1 MSKLLTCFYLNFVL
15 WYMCRRCYIFDNKY
29 PYLDFHELNLDWVI
43 AKITEFD
50 KKLDEYEDTVLAKA
64 KEYTDSAIQESYSSL
79 VTEFN
84 EFKNEVTTLISDL
97 DSRYD
102 EFVDTVNNR
111 MTITDANVAA
121 ISRKVDLVL
130 DEANAYTNQAIINNN
145 EYIIDQTTKALET
158 VTVLNYFTGARVSI
172 QAMFDYL
179 AQFHLQ
185 NAISVNT
192 LVARSKTVN
201 DLIAY
206 NMTMTQL
213 ATNGA
218 TIITN

>member
-1 MSKLLTCFYLNFVL
+1 M
-15 WYMCRRCYIFDNKY
+15 FDNKY

-50 KKLDEYEDTVLAKA
+50 KKLDDYEDTVLAKA

-84 EFKNEVTTLISDL
+84 EFKNEVTTLISGL

-130 DEANAYTNQAIINNN
+130 DEANAYTNQAIMNNN
-145 EYIIDQTTKALET
+145 DYIIDQTTKALET

-179 AQFHLQ
+179 AHFHLQ
-185 NAISVNT
+185 NAISVDT
-192 LVARSKTVN
+192 LVARAKTVN
-201 DLIAY
+201 ELVAY

-213 ATNGA
+213 ATDGA

>member
-1 MSKLLTCFYLNFVL
+1 M
-15 WYMCRRCYIFDNKY
+15 FDNKY

-50 KKLDEYEDTVLAKA
+50 KKLDNYEDTVLEKA

-79 VTEFN
+79 VSEFN
-84 EFKNEVTTLISDL
+84 TFKNEVTTLISGL

-102 EFVDTVNNR
+102 EFVNTVNDR
-111 MTITDANVAA
+111 MAITDANVLA

-130 DEANAYTNQAIINNN
+130 AEANAYTNQAIINNN
-145 EYIIDQTTKALET
+145 DYIIDQTTKALET
-158 VTVLNYFTGARVSI
+158 VTVLNYFTGARTSI
-172 QAMFDYL
+172 QDMFDYL

-185 NAISVNT
+185 NAISVDT
-192 LVARSKTVN
+192 LVSRAKTVN
-201 DLIAY
+201 SLIAY

>member
-1 MSKLLTCFYLNFVL
+1 M
-15 WYMCRRCYIFDNKY
+15 FDNKY

-130 DEANAYTNQAIINNN
+130 AEANAYTNQAIINNN

-158 VTVLNYFTGARVSI
+158 VTVLNYFTGARTSI
-172 QAMFDYL
+172 QDMFDYL

-192 LVARSKTVN
+192 LVARAKTVN
-201 DLIAY
+201 ELITY

>member
-1 MSKLLTCFYLNFVL
+1 M
-15 WYMCRRCYIFDNKY
+15 FDNKY

-50 KKLDEYEDTVLAKA
+50 KKLDNYEDTVLEKA

-79 VTEFN
+79 VSEFDT
-84 EFKNEVTTLISDL
+84 FKNEVTTLISGL

-102 EFVDTVNNR
+102 EFVNTVNDR
-111 MTITDANVAA
+111 MAITDANVLA

-130 DEANAYTNQAIINNN
+130 AEANAYTNKAIINNN
-145 EYIIDQTTKALET
+145 DYIIDQTTKALET
-158 VTVLNYFTGARVSI
+158 VTVLNYFTGARTSI
-172 QAMFDYL
+172 QDMFDYL

-185 NAISVNT
+185 NAISVDT
-192 LVARSKTVN
+192 LVARAKTVN
-201 DLIAY
+201 ALISY
-206 NMTMTQL
+206 NITMTQL

>member
-1 MSKLLTCFYLNFVL
+1 M
-15 WYMCRRCYIFDNKY
+15 FDNKY

-50 KKLDEYEDTVLAKA
+50 KKLDEYENTVLAKA

-130 DEANAYTNQAIINNN
+130 AEANAYTNQAIINNN

-179 AQFHLQ
+179 AHFHLQ

-192 LVARSKTVN
+192 LIARAKTVN
-201 DLIAY
+201 ELVAY

-213 ATNGA
+213 ATDGA

>member
-1 MSKLLTCFYLNFVL
+1 M
-15 WYMCRRCYIFDNKY
+15 FDNKY

-84 EFKNEVTTLISDL
+84 EFKNEVTTLISGL
-97 DSRYD
+97 DSKYD

-145 EYIIDQTTKALET
+145 DYIIDQTTKALET
-158 VTVLNYFTGARVSI
+158 VTVLNYFTGARTSI
-172 QAMFDYL
+172 QDMFDYL

-192 LVARSKTVN
+192 LVARAKTVN
-201 DLIAY
+201 ELIAY

>member
-1 MSKLLTCFYLNFVL
+1 M
-15 WYMCRRCYIFDNKY
+15 FDNKY

-64 KEYTDSAIQESYSSL
+64 KEYTDSAIQKSYSSL

-84 EFKNEVTTLISDL
+84 EFKNEVTTLISGL
-97 DSRYD
+97 DSKYD

-145 EYIIDQTTKALET
+145 DYIIDQTTKALET

-192 LVARSKTVN
+192 LVARAKTVN
-201 DLIAY
+201 ELITY

>member
-1 MSKLLTCFYLNFVL
+1 M
-15 WYMCRRCYIFDNKY
+15 FDNKY

-50 KKLDEYEDTVLAKA
+50 KKLDNYEDTVLEKA

-79 VTEFN
+79 VSEFN
-84 EFKNEVTTLISDL
+84 TFKNEVTTLISGL

-102 EFVDTVNNR
+102 EFVNTVNDR
-111 MTITDANVAA
+111 MAITDANVLA

-130 DEANAYTNQAIINNN
+130 AEANAYTNQAIINNN
-145 EYIIDQTTKALET
+145 DYIIDQTTKALDT
-158 VTVLNYFTGARVSI
+158 VTVLNYFTGDRTSI
-172 QAMFDYL
+172 QDMFDYL

-185 NAISVNT
+185 NAISVDT
-192 LVARSKTVN
+192 LVARAKTVN
-201 DLIAY
+201 SLIAY

>member
-1 MSKLLTCFYLNFVL
+1 M
-15 WYMCRRCYIFDNKY
+15 FDNKY

-50 KKLDEYEDTVLAKA
+50 KKLDNYEDTVLEKA

-84 EFKNEVTTLISDL
+84 NFKNEVTTLISGL

-102 EFVDTVNNR
+102 EFVNTVNDR
-111 MTITDANVAA
+111 MAITDANVLA

-130 DEANAYTNQAIINNN
+130 AEANAYTNQAIINNN
-145 EYIIDQTTKALET
+145 DYIIDQTTKALET
-158 VTVLNYFTGARVSI
+158 VTVLNYFTGARTSI
-172 QAMFDYL
+172 QDMFDYL

-185 NAISVNT
+185 NAISVDT
-192 LVARSKTVN
+192 LVARAKTVN
-201 DLIAY
+201 SLIAY

>member
-1 MSKLLTCFYLNFVL
+1 M
-15 WYMCRRCYIFDNKY
+15 FDNKY

-43 AKITEFD
+43 SKITEFD
-50 KKLDEYEDTVLAKA
+50 KKLDNYEDAVLEKA

-79 VTEFN
+79 VSEFDT
-84 EFKNEVTTLISDL
+84 FKNEVTTLISGL

-102 EFVDTVNNR
+102 EFVNTVNDR
-111 MTITDANVAA
+111 MAITDANVLA

-130 DEANAYTNQAIINNN
+130 SEANAYTNQAIINNN
-145 EYIIDQTTKALET
+145 DYIIDQTTKALET
-158 VTVLNYFTGARVSI
+158 VTVLNYFTGARTSI
-172 QAMFDYL
+172 QDMFDYL

-185 NAISVNT
+185 NAISVDT
-192 LVARSKTVN
+192 IVARAKTVN
-201 DLIAY
+201 ALISY

>member
-1 MSKLLTCFYLNFVL
+1 M
-15 WYMCRRCYIFDNKY
+15 FDNKY

-50 KKLDEYEDTVLAKA
+50 KKLDNYEDTVLEKA

-79 VTEFN
+79 VSEFDA
-84 EFKNEVTTLISDL
+84 FKNEVTTLISGL

-102 EFVDTVNNR
+102 EFVNTVNDR
-111 MTITDANVAA
+111 MAITDANVLA

-130 DEANAYTNQAIINNN
+130 AEANAYTNQAIINNN
-145 EYIIDQTTKALET
+145 EYIIDQTTKALST
-158 VTVLNYFTGARVSI
+158 VTVLNYFTGARTSI
-172 QAMFDYL
+172 QDMFDYL

-185 NAISVNT
+185 NAISVDT

-201 DLIAY
+201 MLISY

>member
-1 MSKLLTCFYLNFVL
+1 M
-15 WYMCRRCYIFDNKY
+15 FDNKY

-43 AKITEFD
+43 SKITEFD
-50 KKLDEYEDTVLAKA
+50 KKLDNYEDAVLEKA

-79 VTEFN
+79 VSEFDT
-84 EFKNEVTTLISDL
+84 FKNEVTTLISGL

-102 EFVDTVNNR
+102 EFVNTVNDR
-111 MTITDANVAA
+111 MAITDANVLA

-130 DEANAYTNQAIINNN
+130 AEANAYTNQAIINNN
-145 EYIIDQTTKALET
+145 DYIIDQTTKALET
-158 VTVLNYFTGARVSI
+158 VTVLNYFTGARTSI
-172 QAMFDYL
+172 QDMFDYL

-185 NAISVNT
+185 NAISVDT
-192 LVARSKTVN
+192 LVARAKTVN
-201 DLIAY
+201 SLIAY

>member
-1 MSKLLTCFYLNFVL
+1 M
-15 WYMCRRCYIFDNKY
+15 FDNKY

-50 KKLDEYEDTVLAKA
+50 KKLNEYEDTVLAKA

-84 EFKNEVTTLISDL
+84 EFKNEVTTLISGL

-121 ISRKVDLVL
+121 ISHKVDLVL

-172 QAMFDYL
+172 QDMFDYL
-179 AQFHLQ
+179 AHFHLQ
-185 NAISVNT
+185 NAISVDT
-192 LVARSKTVN
+192 LVARAKTVN
-201 DLIAY
+201 ELIAY

>member
-1 MSKLLTCFYLNFVL
+1 M
-15 WYMCRRCYIFDNKY
+15 FDNKY

-43 AKITEFD
+43 TKITEFD
-50 KKLDEYEDTVLAKA
+50 KKLDNYEDTVLEKA

-79 VTEFN
+79 VSEFDA
-84 EFKNEVTTLISDL
+84 FKNEVTTLISGL
-97 DSRYD
+97 DSKYD
-102 EFVDTVNNR
+102 EFVNTVNDR
-111 MTITDANVAA
+111 MAITDANVLA

-130 DEANAYTNQAIINNN
+130 SEANAYTNQSIINNN
-145 EYIIDQTTKALET
+145 EYIIDQTTKALST
-158 VTVLNYFTGARVSI
+158 VTVLNYFTGARTSI
-172 QAMFDYL
+172 QDMFDYL

-185 NAISVNT
+185 NAISVDT
-192 LVARSKTVN
+192 LVARAKTVN
-201 DLIAY
+201 ALISY

>member
-1 MSKLLTCFYLNFVL
+1 M
-15 WYMCRRCYIFDNKY
+15 FDNKY
-29 PYLDFHELNLDWVI
+29 PYLDFHELNLDWMI

-50 KKLDEYEDTVLAKA
+50 KKLDEYEYTVLAKA

-145 EYIIDQTTKALET
+145 DYIIDQTTKALET
-158 VTVLNYFTGARVSI
+158 VTVLNYFTGARISI
-172 QAMFDYL
+172 QDMFDYL
-179 AQFHLQ
+179 AHFHLQ
-185 NAISVNT
+185 NAISVDT
-192 LVARSKTVN
+192 LVARAKTVN
-201 DLIAY
+201 ELIAY

>member
-1 MSKLLTCFYLNFVL
+1 M
-15 WYMCRRCYIFDNKY
+15 FDNKY

-50 KKLDEYEDTVLAKA
+50 KKLDNYEDTVLEKA
-64 KEYTDSAIQESYSSL
+64 KEYTDSAIQESYSGL
-79 VTEFN
+79 VSEFN
-84 EFKNEVTTLISDL
+84 TFKNEVTTLISGL

-102 EFVDTVNNR
+102 EFVNTVNDR
-111 MTITDANVAA
+111 MAITDANVLA

-130 DEANAYTNQAIINNN
+130 SEANAYTNQAIINNN
-145 EYIIDQTTKALET
+145 DYIIDQTTKALET
-158 VTVLNYFTGARVSI
+158 VTVLNYFTGARTSI
-172 QAMFDYL
+172 QDMFDYL

-185 NAISVNT
+185 NAISVDT
-192 LVARSKTVN
+192 LVARAKTV
-201 DLIAY
+201 DALISY

>member
-1 MSKLLTCFYLNFVL
+1 M
-15 WYMCRRCYIFDNKY
+15 FDNKY

-43 AKITEFD
+43 EKITEFD
-50 KKLDEYEDTVLAKA
+50 KKLDAYEDTILAKA

-145 EYIIDQTTKALET
+145 DYIIDQTTKALET

-179 AQFHLQ
+179 AHFHLQ
-185 NAISVNT
+185 NAISVDT
-192 LVARSKTVN
+192 LVARAKTVN
-201 DLIAY
+201 ELVAY

-213 ATNGA
+213 ATDGA

>member
-1 MSKLLTCFYLNFVL
+1 M
-15 WYMCRRCYIFDNKY
+15 FDNKY

-102 EFVDTVNNR
+102 EFIDTVNNR

-145 EYIIDQTTKALET
+145 DYIIDQTTKALKT
-158 VTVLNYFTGARVSI
+158 VTVLNYFTGARISI
-172 QAMFDYL
+172 QDMFDYL
-179 AQFHLQ
+179 AHFHLQ
-185 NAISVNT
+185 NAISVDT
-192 LVARSKTVN
+192 LVARAKTVN
-201 DLIAY
+201 ELIAY

-213 ATNGA
+213 ATDGA

>member
-1 MSKLLTCFYLNFVL
+1 M
-15 WYMCRRCYIFDNKY
+15 FDNKY

-50 KKLDEYEDTVLAKA
+50 KKLDDYEDTVLAKA

-121 ISRKVDLVL
+121 ISHKVDLVL

-145 EYIIDQTTKALET
+145 DYIIDQTTKALET
-158 VTVLNYFTGARVSI
+158 VTVLNYFTGARISI
-172 QAMFDYL
+172 QDMFDYL
-179 AQFHLQ
+179 AHFHLQ
-185 NAISVNT
+185 NAISVDT
-192 LVARSKTVN
+192 LVARAKTVN
-201 DLIAY
+201 ELVAY

-213 ATNGA
+213 ATDGA

>member
-1 MSKLLTCFYLNFVL
+1 MFN
-15 WYMCRRCYIFDNKY
+15 NNY

-43 AKITEFD
+43 EKITEFD
-50 KKLDEYEDTVLAKA
+50 KKLDDYEDTVLAKA

-145 EYIIDQTTKALET
+145 KYIIDQTTKALET

-179 AQFHLQ
+179 AHFHLQ

-192 LVARSKTVN
+192 LVARAKTVN
-201 DLIAY
+201 ELVAY

-213 ATNGA
+213 ATDGA

>member
-1 MSKLLTCFYLNFVL
+1 M
-15 WYMCRRCYIFDNKY
+15 FDNKY

-50 KKLDEYEDTVLAKA
+50 KKLDNYEDTVLEKA

-79 VTEFN
+79 VNEFN
-84 EFKNEVTTLISDL
+84 TFKNEVTTLISGL

-102 EFVDTVNNR
+102 EFVDTVNDR
-111 MTITDANVAA
+111 MAITDANVLA

-130 DEANAYTNQAIINNN
+130 AEANAYTNQAIINNN
-145 EYIIDQTTKALET
+145 DYIIDQTTKALET
-158 VTVLNYFTGARVSI
+158 VTVLNYFTGARTSI
-172 QAMFDYL
+172 QDMFDYL

-185 NAISVNT
+185 NAISVDT
-192 LVARSKTVN
+192 LIARAKTVN
-201 DLIAY
+201 SLIAY

>member
-1 MSKLLTCFYLNFVL
+1 M
-15 WYMCRRCYIFDNKY
+15 FDNKY

-50 KKLDEYEDTVLAKA
+50 KKLDNYEDTVLEKA
-64 KEYTDSAIQESYSSL
+64 KEYTDSAIQESYSTL
-79 VTEFN
+79 VSEFN
-84 EFKNEVTTLISDL
+84 TFKNEVTSLISGL

-102 EFVDTVNNR
+102 EFVNTVNDR
-111 MTITDANVAA
+111 MAITDANVLA

-130 DEANAYTNQAIINNN
+130 AEANAYTNQAIINNN
-145 EYIIDQTTKALET
+145 DYIIDQTTKALST
-158 VTVLNYFTGARVSI
+158 VTVLNYFTGARTSI
-172 QAMFDYL
+172 QDMFDYL

-192 LVARSKTVN
+192 LVERAKTVN
-201 DLIAY
+201 ALISY

>member
-1 MSKLLTCFYLNFVL
+1 M
-15 WYMCRRCYIFDNKY
+15 FDNKY

-50 KKLDEYEDTVLAKA
+50 KKLNEYEDTVLAKS

-97 DSRYD
+97 DSKYD

-145 EYIIDQTTKALET
+145 DYIIDQTTKALET

-179 AQFHLQ
+179 AHFHLQ
-185 NAISVNT
+185 NAISVDT
-192 LVARSKTVN
+192 LVARAKTVN
-201 DLIAY
+201 ELVAY

>member
-1 MSKLLTCFYLNFVL
+1 MF
-15 WYMCRRCYIFDNKY
+15 NKY

-50 KKLDEYEDTVLAKA
+50 KKLDAYEDTVLAKA

-84 EFKNEVTTLISDL
+84 EFKNEVTTLISGL

-102 EFVDTVNNR
+102 EFVDTVNER

-145 EYIIDQTTKALET
+145 DYIIDQTTKALET
-158 VTVLNYFTGARVSI
+158 VTVLNYFTGARISI
-172 QAMFDYL
+172 QDMFDYL
-179 AQFHLQ
+179 AHFHLQ
-185 NAISVNT
+185 NAISVDT
-192 LVARSKTVN
+192 LVARAKTVN
-201 DLIAY
+201 ELIAY

>member
-1 MSKLLTCFYLNFVL
+1 M
-15 WYMCRRCYIFDNKY
+15 FDNKY

-50 KKLDEYEDTVLAKA
+50 KKLDDYENTVLAKA

-130 DEANAYTNQAIINNN
+130 AEANAYTNQAIINNN
-145 EYIIDQTTKALET
+145 DYIIDQTTKALET
-158 VTVLNYFTGARVSI
+158 VTVLNYFTGARVTI

-179 AQFHLQ
+179 AHFHLQ
-185 NAISVNT
+185 NAISVDT
-192 LVARSKTVN
+192 LVARAKTVN
-201 DLIAY
+201 ELVAY

>member
-1 MSKLLTCFYLNFVL
+1 M
-15 WYMCRRCYIFDNKY
+15 FDNKY

-50 KKLDEYEDTVLAKA
+50 KKLDNYEDTVLEKA

-79 VTEFN
+79 VSEFDT
-84 EFKNEVTTLISDL
+84 FKNEVTTLISGL

-102 EFVDTVNNR
+102 EFVNTVNDR
-111 MTITDANVAA
+111 MAITDANVLA

-130 DEANAYTNQAIINNN
+130 AEANAYTNQAIINNN
-145 EYIIDQTTKALET
+145 DYIIDQTTKALDT
-158 VTVLNYFTGARVSI
+158 VTVLNYFTGARTSI
-172 QAMFDYL
+172 QDMFDYL

-185 NAISVNT
+185 NAISVDT
-192 LVARSKTVN
+192 LVARTKTVN
-201 DLIAY
+201 ALISY

>member
-1 MSKLLTCFYLNFVL
+1 M
-15 WYMCRRCYIFDNKY
+15 FDNKY

-50 KKLDEYEDTVLAKA
+50 KKLDNYEDTVLKKA
-64 KEYTDSAIQESYSSL
+64 KEYTDSAIKESYSSL
-79 VTEFN
+79 VSEFN
-84 EFKNEVTTLISDL
+84 TFKNEVTTLISGL

-102 EFVDTVNNR
+102 DFVNTVNDR
-111 MTITDANVAA
+111 MAITDANVLA

-130 DEANAYTNQAIINNN
+130 AEANAYTNQAIRNNN
-145 EYIIDQTTKALET
+145 DYIIDQTTKALET
-158 VTVLNYFTGARVSI
+158 VTVLNYFTGARTSI
-172 QAMFDYL
+172 QDMFDYL

-185 NAISVNT
+185 NAISVDT

-201 DLIAY
+201 ALISY

>member
-1 MSKLLTCFYLNFVL
+1 M
-15 WYMCRRCYIFDNKY
+15 FDNKY

-50 KKLDEYEDTVLAKA
+50 KKLDEYEDTVLAKS

-84 EFKNEVTTLISDL
+84 EFKNEVTTLISGL

-102 EFVDTVNNR
+102 EFVDTVNDR
-111 MTITDANVAA
+111 MAITDANVLA

-179 AQFHLQ
+179 AHFHLQ

-192 LVARSKTVN
+192 LAARAKTVN
-201 DLIAY
+201 ELIAY

>member
-1 MSKLLTCFYLNFVL
+1 M
-15 WYMCRRCYIFDNKY
+15 FDNKY

-50 KKLDEYEDTVLAKA
+50 KKLDDYEDTVLAKA

-145 EYIIDQTTKALET
+145 DYIIDQTTKALET

-179 AQFHLQ
+179 AHFHLQ
-185 NAISVNT
+185 NAISINT
-192 LVARSKTVN
+192 LVERAKTV
-201 DLIAY
+201 DKLVAY

>member
-1 MSKLLTCFYLNFVL
+1 M
-15 WYMCRRCYIFDNKY
+15 FDNKY

-50 KKLDEYEDTVLAKA
+50 KKLDNYEDTVLEKA

-79 VTEFN
+79 VSEFN
-84 EFKNEVTTLISDL
+84 TFKNDVTTLISGL

-102 EFVDTVNNR
+102 EFVNTVNDR
-111 MTITDANVAA
+111 MAITDANVLA

-130 DEANAYTNQAIINNN
+130 AEANAYTNQAIINNN
-145 EYIIDQTTKALET
+145 DYIIDQTTKALET
-158 VTVLNYFTGARVSI
+158 VTVLNYFTGARTSI
-172 QAMFDYL
+172 QDMFDYL

-185 NAISVNT
+185 NAISVDT
-192 LVARSKTVN
+192 LVARAKTVN
-201 DLIAY
+201 ALISY

>member
-1 MSKLLTCFYLNFVL
+1 M
-15 WYMCRRCYIFDNKY
+15 FDNKY

-50 KKLDEYEDTVLAKA
+50 KKLDDYEDTVLAKA

-102 EFVDTVNNR
+102 EFVNTVNNR

-145 EYIIDQTTKALET
+145 DYIIDQTTKALKT
-158 VTVLNYFTGARVSI
+158 VTVLNYFTGARISI
-172 QAMFDYL
+172 QDMFDYL
-179 AQFHLQ
+179 AHFHLQ
-185 NAISVNT
+185 NAISVDT
-192 LVARSKTVN
+192 LVARAKTVN
-201 DLIAY
+201 ELVAY

-213 ATNGA
+213 ATDGA

>member
-1 MSKLLTCFYLNFVL
+1 M
-15 WYMCRRCYIFDNKY
+15 FDNKY

-50 KKLDEYEDTVLAKA
+50 KKLDDYEYTVLAKA

-97 DSRYD
+97 DSQYD

-111 MTITDANVAA
+111 MTITDSNVAA

-130 DEANAYTNQAIINNN
+130 AEANAYTNQAIINNN
-145 EYIIDQTTKALET
+145 DYIIDQTTKALET
-158 VTVLNYFTGARVSI
+158 VTVLNYFTGARISI
-172 QAMFDYL
+172 QDMFDYL
-179 AQFHLQ
+179 AHFHLQ
-185 NAISVNT
+185 NAISVDT
-192 LVARSKTVN
+192 LVARAKTVN
-201 DLIAY
+201 ELVAY

-213 ATNGA
+213 ATDGA

>member
-1 MSKLLTCFYLNFVL
+1 M
-15 WYMCRRCYIFDNKY
+15 FDNKY

-43 AKITEFD
+43 EKITEFD
-50 KKLDEYEDTVLAKA
+50 KKLDSYEDTVLEKS
-64 KEYTDSAIQESYSSL
+64 KEYTDSAIKESYSSL
-79 VTEFN
+79 VSEFDA
-84 EFKNEVTTLISDL
+84 FKNEVTTLISGL

-102 EFVDTVNNR
+102 EFVNTVNDR
-111 MTITDANVAA
+111 MAITDANVLA

-130 DEANAYTNQAIINNN
+130 AEANDYTNQAIINNN
-145 EYIIDQTTKALET
+145 DYIIDQTTKALET
-158 VTVLNYFTGARVSI
+158 VTVLNYFTGARTSI
-172 QAMFDYL
+172 QDMFDYL

-185 NAISVNT
+185 NAISVDT
-192 LVARSKTVN
+192 LVARAKTVN
-201 DLIAY
+201 ALISY

>member
-1 MSKLLTCFYLNFVL
+1 M
-15 WYMCRRCYIFDNKY
+15 FDNKY

-43 AKITEFD
+43 SKITEFD
-50 KKLDEYEDTVLAKA
+50 KKLDNYEDTVLEKA

-79 VTEFN
+79 VSEFN
-84 EFKNEVTTLISDL
+84 TFKNEVTTLISGL

-102 EFVDTVNNR
+102 EFVNTVNYR
-111 MTITDANVAA
+111 MAITDANVLA

-130 DEANAYTNQAIINNN
+130 AEANAYTNQAIINNN
-145 EYIIDQTTKALET
+145 DYIIDQTTKALDT
-158 VTVLNYFTGARVSI
+158 VTVLNYFTGARTSI
-172 QAMFDYL
+172 QDMFDYL

-185 NAISVNT
+185 NAISVDT
-192 LVARSKTVN
+192 LVARAKTVN
-201 DLIAY
+201 SLIAY

>member
-1 MSKLLTCFYLNFVL
+1 M
-15 WYMCRRCYIFDNKY
+15 FDNKY

-50 KKLDEYEDTVLAKA
+50 KKLDAYEDTVLAKA

-145 EYIIDQTTKALET
+145 DYIIDQTTKALET
-158 VTVLNYFTGARVSI
+158 VTVLNYFTGARISV
-172 QAMFDYL
+172 QDMFDYL
-179 AQFHLQ
+179 AHFHLQ

-192 LVARSKTVN
+192 LVARAKTVN
-201 DLIAY
+201 ELITY

>member
-1 MSKLLTCFYLNFVL
+1 MFN
-15 WYMCRRCYIFDNKY
+15 NKY

-43 AKITEFD
+43 TKITEFD

-102 EFVDTVNNR
+102 EFVDTVNDR

-145 EYIIDQTTKALET
+145 DYIIDQTTKALET
-158 VTVLNYFTGARVSI
+158 VTVLNYFTGARISI
-172 QAMFDYL
+172 QDMFDYL

-192 LVARSKTVN
+192 LVARAKTVN
-201 DLIAY
+201 ELIAY

>member
-1 MSKLLTCFYLNFVL
+1 M
-15 WYMCRRCYIFDNKY
+15 FDNKY

-43 AKITEFD
+43 VKITEFD

-79 VTEFN
+79 VNEFN
-84 EFKNEVTTLISDL
+84 SFKNEVTNLISGL

-102 EFVDTVNNR
+102 EFVNTVNNR
-111 MTITDANVAA
+111 MTITDANVLA

-130 DEANAYTNQAIINNN
+130 AEANAYTNQAIINNN
-145 EYIIDQTTKALET
+145 DYIIDQTTKALET
-158 VTVLNYFTGARVSI
+158 VTVLNYFTGARISI

-185 NAISVNT
+185 NAISVDT
-192 LVARSKTVN
+192 LVVRAKTVN
-201 DLIAY
+201 ELIAY

-213 ATNGA
+213 ATDGA

>member
-1 MSKLLTCFYLNFVL
+1 M
-15 WYMCRRCYIFDNKY
+15 FDNKY

-50 KKLDEYEDTVLAKA
+50 KKLDNYEDTVLEKA
-64 KEYTDSAIQESYSSL
+64 KEYTDSAIQESYSTL
-79 VTEFN
+79 VSEFN
-84 EFKNEVTTLISDL
+84 TFKNEVTSLISGL

-102 EFVDTVNNR
+102 EFVNTVNDR
-111 MTITDANVAA
+111 MAITDANVLA

-130 DEANAYTNQAIINNN
+130 AEANAYTNQAITNNN
-145 EYIIDQTTKALET
+145 DYIIDQTTKALST
-158 VTVLNYFTGARVSI
+158 VTVLNYFTGARTSI
-172 QAMFDYL
+172 QDMFDYL

-192 LVARSKTVN
+192 LVERAKTVN
-201 DLIAY
+201 ALISY

>member
-1 MSKLLTCFYLNFVL
+1 M
-15 WYMCRRCYIFDNKY
+15 FDNKY

-50 KKLDEYEDTVLAKA
+50 KKLDNYEDTVLEKA

-79 VTEFN
+79 VSEFDT
-84 EFKNEVTTLISDL
+84 FKNEVTTLISGL

-102 EFVDTVNNR
+102 EFVNTVNDR
-111 MTITDANVAA
+111 MAITDANVLA

-130 DEANAYTNQAIINNN
+130 AEANAYTNQAIINNN
-145 EYIIDQTTKALET
+145 DYIIDQTTKALET
-158 VTVLNYFTGARVSI
+158 VTVLNYFTGARTSI
-172 QAMFDYL
+172 QDMFDYL

-185 NAISVNT
+185 NAISVDT
-192 LVARSKTVN
+192 LVARAKTVN
-201 DLIAY
+201 ALISY